1 MIKSVTV
8 TNYLGESLL
17 LELSNPWSTGIAI
30 TKIEGLG
37 PVKADINTT
46 SISSGDGD
54 RFNSARI
61 GTRNIVFTFRL
72 LETPTTVEDSRQKT
86 YKYFPVKTNV
96 TLLIETD
103 NRLCQISGY
112 VESNKPNIF
121 SEEEDTQV
129 SIICPNPY
137 FISMDN
143 GGSNEVVFYGSEPTF
158 YFPFSNESLTEP
170 LIEFGNI
177 KLRQEEIVPY
187 DGDSQVGFIIKMHAF
202 GEVRQITIYNTK
214 TRETMKIDT
223 DLLEDITGNGILAGD
238 NITISTVK
246 GDKYITLLR
255 DGKETNILNA
265 LGKDID
271 WFQLSKGDN
280 RFAYICE
287 YGAENLEF
295 SVEYQTLYEGV

>member
-1 MIKSVTV
+1 MIKTVRV
-8 TNYLGESLL
+8 TNYLGESLT
-17 LELSNPWSTGIAI
+17 LELKNPWDIGIAI

-37 PVKADINTT
+37 PVKADINSTE
-46 SISSGDGD
+46 ISSGDGA

-72 LETPTTVEDSRQKT
+72 LESPTVEDSRQKT

-96 TLLIETD
+96 SLLFETD
-103 NRLCQISGY
+103 NRLCQITGY

-121 SEEEDTQV
+121 SEEEDTQI

-137 FISMDN
+137 FISMEN
-143 GGSNEVVFYGSEPTF
+143 GGMNTVVFFGSEPTF
-158 YFPFSNESLTEP
+158 EFPFSNESLTDP
-170 LIEFGNI
+170 LIIFGNI

-187 DGDSQVGFIIKMHAF
+187 DGDSQVGFTIKMHAL

-214 TRETMKIDT
+214 TRESMKIDT
-223 DLLEDITGNGILAGD
+223 DILNEITGSGIIAGD
-238 NITISTVK
+238 EITISTIK

-255 DGKETNILNA
+255 DGEEINILNA
-265 LGKDID
+265 LGKDVD
-271 WFQLSKGDN
+271 WFQLAKGDN

-295 SVEYQTLYEGV
+295 SINYQTLYEGV